1 MSLNFNMSEEEK
13 QTILESHH
21 NVIKTKIITEQTD
34 EMNHKKA
41 VQCFLNKKGIT
52 DDKGKELSVDG
63 RAGEKTEQAVS
74 KYQSMI
80 KIYPVDGIFGSGTS
94 DKMPEEDKE
103 ILKECISEH
112 SDFID
117 KLIRFFGLD

>member
-1 MSLNFNMSEEEK
+1 MSINFNMSEDER

-21 NVIKTKIITEQTD
+21 NIKKTDIITEQTD

-41 VQCFLNKKGIT
+41 IQCFLNKKGIT
-52 DDKGKELSVDG
+52 DDKGEKLSVDG
-63 RAGEKTEQAVS
+63 SAGEKTTQAVS

-80 KIYPVDGIFGSGTS
+80 KIHPVDGIFGSKTS
-94 DKMPEEDKE
+94 NKMPEEDKE
-103 ILKECISEH
+103 MLKECISEH